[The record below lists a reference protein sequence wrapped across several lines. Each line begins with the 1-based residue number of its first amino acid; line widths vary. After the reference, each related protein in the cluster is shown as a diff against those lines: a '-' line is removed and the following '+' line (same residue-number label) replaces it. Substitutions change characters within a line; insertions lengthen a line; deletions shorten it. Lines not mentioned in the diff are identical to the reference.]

1 MSVLPTLIVFDLDYT
16 LWPFWVDTHFTPPF
30 SKNQKLEKI
39 VDYYKKDVPYY
50 KSVPEIL
57 KKLKEDG
64 IQIGVASRTSEID
77 GANQLLN
84 LFDWNK
90 YISYKEIYPGS
101 KITHFQRIQNISKIK
116 FKEMIFFDDEYRNIR
131 DVQELGVLSILVK
144 NGMNFEVLKSGLRQ
158 FESEHRSL
166 SDVKKPEF

>member
-1 MSVLPTLIVFDLDYT
+1 M
-16 LWPFWVDTHFTPPF
+16 
-30 SKNQKLEKI
+30 EKI

-101 KITHFQRIQNISKIK
+101 KITHFQRYVFS
-116 FKEMIFFDDEYRNIR
+116 FYF
-131 DVQELGVLSILVK
+131 IL
-144 NGMNFEVLKSGLRQ
+144 
-158 FESEHRSL
+158 
-166 SDVKKPEF
+166 